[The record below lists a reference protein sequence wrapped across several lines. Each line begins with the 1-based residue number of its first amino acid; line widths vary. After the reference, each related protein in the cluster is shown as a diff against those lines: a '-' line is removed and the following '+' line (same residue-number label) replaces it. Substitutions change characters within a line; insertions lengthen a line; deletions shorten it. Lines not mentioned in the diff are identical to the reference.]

1 MGLPTIAQAGL
12 SIIGT
17 AAELQDNQ
25 VQGMQE
31 QIDAEQN
38 ERLAH
43 AAAADAIAR
52 GNREAAQQRAL
63 GSAIIGEQR
72 VGLATSGV
80 DLTEGTAAEVQTFA
94 RAATE
99 TDARTL
105 ENNAAREAWG
115 FEKTADDIH
124 RNAKFAEMR
133 YQNKQVATALGG
145 AGRVASVSAG
155 GYTDYLKAGG
165 TPYKFGGG

>member
-72 VGLATSGV
+72 VGLASSGV
-80 DLTEGTAAEVQTFA
+80 ELSEGTAAEVQTFA

-99 TDARTL
+99 TDARTI

-124 RNAKFAEMR
+124 RNAKIDAEMR
-133 YQNKQVATALGG
+133 YQNKQLGDG
-145 AGRVASVSAG
+145 ARRRPGASPRSAP
-155 GYTDYLKAGG
+155 AG
-165 TPYKFGGG
+165 TPTT